1 MANIPT
7 VLFEL
12 NEWIQGY
19 SEWTVLLYTITTN
32 LEIKKVGIYGKKE
45 SIIYD
50 FILELEKIITEVL
63 LKDTEEEWKTEEV
76 VFDQRIIDYLLP
88 D

>member
-1 MANIPT
+1 MNT
-7 VLFEL
+7 RLFWMNSTSLYNYNEL
-12 NEWIQGY
+12 RN
-19 SEWTVLLYTITTN
+19 
-32 LEIKKVGIYGKKE
+32 KKSRYLWKKE